1 MVSAMAWFDS
11 LDGRTQLLIVTIL
24 GLAVTGLAA
33 IVGSVLVWAVQRLAV
48 TVRGKR

>member
-1 MVSAMAWFDS
+1 MAWFDS